1 VGKACLSNGFEDIR
15 NFEIGETMADLS
27 YDKVQEYLTSLVPPR
42 EPELQKMEEYAEK
55 HDFPI
60 IGPVCGYY
68 CYQLARMINARS
80 IFELGSGYGYST
92 AWFAKAL
99 QENGGGVLHHTVW
112 DEDLSERAR
121 NHLSALGSANLVQFH
136 VAEAVATLRQTQGPF
151 DIIFNDIDK
160 EAYPDSL
167 PVIKEKLRHGGI
179 LIIDNILWSGRAYDP
194 QNQDKSTEA
203 IRRFTRDIT
212 TDLDWIVSLIPARD
226 GMIVAY
232 KK

>member
-1 VGKACLSNGFEDIR
+1 
-15 NFEIGETMADLS
+15 MAKLS

-42 EPELQKMEEYAEK
+42 EPEMQEMEKYAEN

-60 IGPVCGYY
+60 IGPACGYY
-68 CYQLARMINARS
+68 CYQLARMINAKS

-92 AWFAKAL
+92 AWFAKAVK
-99 QENGGGVLHHTVW
+99 ENGGGVVHHTIW
-112 DEDLSERAR
+112 DEDLSKRAAG
-121 NHLSALGSANLVQFH
+121 HLSRLGSGDVVQYH
-136 VAEAVATLRQTQGPF
+136 VAEAVATLRQTDGPF

-167 PVIKEKLRHGGI
+167 PVSKEKLRPGGI
-179 LIIDNILWSGRAYDP
+179 LIIDNMLWSGRIFDSK
-194 QNQDKSTEA
+194 NHDKSTEA
-203 IRRFTRDIT
+203 IQRFTRDIT
-212 TDLDWIVSLIPARD
+212 TDPDWIVSLAPVRD

>member
-1 VGKACLSNGFEDIR
+1 
-15 NFEIGETMADLS
+15 MAELS
-27 YDKVQEYLTSLVPPR
+27 YDNVQEYLTSLVPPR
-42 EPELQKMEEYAEK
+42 EPELQEMEKYAEK
-55 HDFPI
+55 RDFPI

-68 CYQLARMINARS
+68 CYQLARMIKAKS

-92 AWFAKAL
+92 AWFAKAVK
-99 QENGGGVLHHTVW
+99 ENGGGRVHHTVW
-112 DEDLSERAR
+112 DEDLSKRAAG
-121 NHLSALGSANLVQFH
+121 HLSALGSADIVQFH
-136 VAEAVATLRQTQGPF
+136 IAEAVETLRQTHGPF

-179 LIIDNILWSGRAYDP
+179 LIIDNMLWSGRIFDP
-194 QNQDKSTEA
+194 EDHDKSTEA

-212 TDLDWIVSLIPARD
+212 TDLDWIISLIPARD
-226 GMIVAY
+226 GVIVAY